1 VIREQPITAVQKS
14 LHRRWR
20 LLTPLYILLLLIAI
34 IGIVGA
40 VAGVILL
47 WQLVQNRTPHY
58 ADIVEEFKYGSIGA
72 EPHSG
77 IPYPIW
83 RVLPTLFPEAFEHRD
98 DYSAF
103 GFLYENN
110 ANGRQRDLPIGI
122 SRRTYRNVEIV
133 WFNCA
138 TCHTGTVNAT
148 MTDPDGRVR
157 TGTHIIP
164 GMPSKRRFTAGT

>member
-1 VIREQPITAVQKS
+1 VIREQPITAAQKA
-14 LHRRWR
+14 LHRRWW

-47 WQLVQNRTPHY
+47 WQLGQNRTPHY

-83 RVLPTLFPEAFEHRD
+83 RVLPTLFPEVFEHRD

-103 GFLYENN
+103 GFLYENSP
-110 ANGRQRDLPIGI
+110 NGRQRDRLVQLRDLPH
-122 SRRTYRNVEIV
+122 RHRER
-133 WFNCA
+133 
-138 TCHTGTVNAT
+138 
-148 MTDPDGRVR
+148 DDD
-157 TGTHIIP
+157 
-164 GMPSKRRFTAGT
+164 